1 MKKRII
7 TLAIFL
13 VAIIS
18 SFILGTTQAKT
29 VTEVKEVEKIVE
41 VMPNGYIDTTTDEF
55 FNNYI
60 DMRTV
65 TDFET
70 NGNGLQLYTNDG
82 NGYYWEK

>member
-7 TLAIFL
+7 TLALFVV
-13 VAIIS
+13 VAVS